1 MSQTSISHVL
11 RAVALEDAPRTLG
24 RPRALPSVQMLVA
37 AGVAEGANEVPMG
50 QIQDTV
56 ETTAPGFE
64 QGYERGLQEGLADA
78 AQKIEQAT
86 RQAVNAA
93 RSEALAALDSERK
106 RMESA
111 LAEHIAVTQRVL
123 EQVQRSL
130 AVGLRSIEEQAISL
144 AFDAVCRVVGDSA
157 ASFGTVR
164 SVVERT
170 LSELAGKP
178 ILCVRMRPDD
188 LATLQA
194 GADAQAMFPGFPS
207 INWVADETIAVGG
220 CVVDTATGTLDARF
234 EVQLR
239 NLGNAWRN
247 SVSEFRGEV
256 RDMPG
261 QAQETAS

>member
-1 MSQTSISHVL
+1 MSQTSISQVL
-11 RAVALEDAPRTLG
+11 RAVTLEDVPRALG
-24 RPRALPSVQMLVA
+24 RPRALPSVQRLVA
-37 AGVAEGANEVPMG
+37 TAAAGGAKEVPMG
-50 QIQDTV
+50 QVQDT
-56 ETTAPGFE
+56 ESTARGFE
-64 QGYERGLQEGLADA
+64 QGYERGFQEGLTDA

-111 LAEHIAVTQRVL
+111 LAEHVAVTQRVL

-164 SVVERT
+164 AVVERA

-194 GADAQAMFPGFPS
+194 GADPQAMFPGFPS
-207 INWVADETIAVGG
+207 IKWVADETIAVGG
-220 CVVDTATGTLDARF
+220 CVVDTATGTLDARL

-247 SVSEFRGEV
+247 SVAELSGGV
-256 RDMPG
+256 RDAPG
-261 QAQETAS
+261 QGQETAS